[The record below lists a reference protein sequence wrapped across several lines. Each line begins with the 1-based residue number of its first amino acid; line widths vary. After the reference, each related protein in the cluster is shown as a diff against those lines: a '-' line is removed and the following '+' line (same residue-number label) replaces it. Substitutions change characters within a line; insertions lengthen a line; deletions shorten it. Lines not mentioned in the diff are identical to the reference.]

1 MTSSNR
7 KNKQEEKA
15 APFELNGTRVM
26 PGTRV
31 KVELPLAQ
39 LYTQTPLNVPIHVIH
54 GRRPGPVLLV
64 SAAIHGDELNGVEII
79 RRLLRHSS
87 LNRLNGTLLAVRKFV
102 SPLSVMSRS

>member
-39 LYTQTPLNVPIHVIH
+39 LYTQTPLNLSLIHI
-54 GRRPGPVLLV
+54 
-64 SAAIHGDELNGVEII
+64 
-79 RRLLRHSS
+79 
-87 LNRLNGTLLAVRKFV
+87 
-102 SPLSVMSRS
+102 